1 MYIHGCDE
9 RWIQISR
16 FDKIS
21 GLEATCSLKTKK
33 GKNVKTI
40 GRVKFCW
47 KVEFGLGIEMER
59 LKDTKLQNYSC
70 SKVKSK
76 INISQ

>member
-21 GLEATCSLKTKK
+21 GLEATSSLKTKK
-33 GKNVKTI
+33 RKNV
-40 GRVKFCW
+40 RQ
-47 KVEFGLGIEMER
+47 LGG
-59 LKDTKLQNYSC
+59 
-70 SKVKSK
+70 
-76 INISQ
+76 